1 MTDGRLV
8 ITRLN
13 RTMVATLEGSID
25 AGALEA
31 LVESMS
37 EFQARHLVDSVV
49 FEVSACE
56 VMDIDE
62 FAQLQKAVRT
72 VEWLGLRSVIAGLR
86 PGIVSY
92 IVSSG
97 AELGELRTALDLE
110 LALEELSADD
120 NEEELESQPDQD
132 QDAEPES
139 EPDVVGPVRHSYG
152 S

>member
-31 LVESMS
+31 LVDSLSES
-37 EFQARHLVDSVV
+37 QARHLADSVV

-62 FAQLQKAVRT
+62 FAQLQKTVRT
-72 VEWLGLRSVIAGLR
+72 VEWLGLRSLIAGLR
-86 PGIVSY
+86 PGIVTY

-97 AELGELRTALDLE
+97 VELGKLRTALDLE

-120 NEEELESQPDQD
+120 DEQEHEPEPDQE
-132 QDAEPES
+132 AEPER
-139 EPDVVGPVRHSYG
+139 EPDVVGPVRHPYG